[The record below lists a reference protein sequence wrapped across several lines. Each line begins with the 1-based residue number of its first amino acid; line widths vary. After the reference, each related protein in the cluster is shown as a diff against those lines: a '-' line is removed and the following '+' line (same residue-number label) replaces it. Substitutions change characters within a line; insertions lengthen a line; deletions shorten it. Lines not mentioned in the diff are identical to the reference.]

1 MSVKRYKGILKQMRM
16 KEILGHKQREVENLR
31 KRGLC
36 ISKKNDLPP
45 IRDFKAAISLPTRI
59 GLIAEIKFASPSA
72 GIIHEKM
79 DPCAIGKI
87 YEDAGAVAVSLLT
100 DNRFFGGDLDELPRL
115 KRSISLPILR
125 KDFII
130 DEIQVRES
138 LLYGADAILLIACI
152 LSREQ
157 LKALIVLCKE
167 LGLTPLTE
175 IHDCHDLEKSIG
187 CGAEII
193 GINNRNLETFEVCLQ
208 TTLDLVPLVPKKCI
222 IVSES
227 GIFDKEDIQLLRRS
241 GIQAVLVG
249 TSIME
254 SKDMASKTRE
264 LVDAG
269 TQTGEPYGRS

>member
-1 MSVKRYKGILKQMRM
+1 M
-16 KEILGHKQREVENLR
+16 KEILANKLSEVENLR
-31 KRGLC
+31 KRGLFT
-36 ISKKNDLPP
+36 SRKNDLPP
-45 IRDFKAAISLPTRI
+45 IRDFKAAISLPGRI

-72 GIIHEKM
+72 GVIREKM

-115 KRSISLPILR
+115 KKFVSLPILR

-138 LLYGADAILLIACI
+138 LLYGADAILLIARI

-157 LKALIVLCKE
+157 LKELIVLCKE
-167 LGLTPLTE
+167 LGLASLTE
-175 IHDCHDLEKSIG
+175 IHDRHDLEKAVD
-187 CGAEII
+187 CGSEII
-193 GINNRNLETFEVCLQ
+193 GINNRNLETFEVNLHS
-208 TTLDLVPLVPKKCI
+208 TLDLIPLVPEKCI

-241 GIQAVLVG
+241 GVQAVLVG

-254 SKDMASKTRE
+254 SKDMARKTRE
-264 LVDAG
+264 LVDSG
-269 TQTGEPYGRS
+269 SQIGGPDGEG

>member
-1 MSVKRYKGILKQMRM
+1 M
-16 KEILGHKQREVENLR
+16 KEIIDHKLSEVENLR
-31 KRGLC
+31 GRGLFT
-36 ISKKNDLPP
+36 SRRDDLPP
-45 IRDFKAAISLPTRI
+45 IRDFKAAISMPGRI

-72 GIIHEKM
+72 GVIREKM
-79 DPCAIGKI
+79 NLCIIGRI
-87 YEDAGAVAVSLLT
+87 YEEAGAAAVSLLT
-100 DNRFFGGDLDELPRL
+100 DYRFFGGNLDDLPRL
-115 KRSISLPILR
+115 KKAISLPILR
-125 KDFII
+125 KDFVI
-130 DEIQVRES
+130 DEIQVKES
-138 LLYGADAILLIACI
+138 LLYGADAILLIARI
-152 LSREQ
+152 LSKER
-157 LKALIVLCKE
+157 LKTLIVLCKK

-175 IHDCHDLEKSIG
+175 IHDCHDLEKAVD

-208 TTLDLVPLVPKKCI
+208 TTLDLVPLVPKNCI

-249 TSIME
+249 TSVME

>member
-1 MSVKRYKGILKQMRM
+1 MHGLM
-16 KEILGHKQREVENLR
+16 KEILANKLSEVENLR
-31 KRGLC
+31 ERGLFT
-36 ISKKNDLPP
+36 SRKDDLPP
-45 IRDFKAAISLPTRI
+45 IRDFRAAISMPGGI
-59 GLIAEIKFASPSA
+59 GLIAEIKFTSPSV
-72 GIIHEKM
+72 GVIREKM

-100 DNRFFGGDLDELPRL
+100 DYRFFGGNLDDLPRL
-115 KRSISLPILR
+115 KKAISLPILR
-125 KDFII
+125 KDFVI
-130 DEIQVRES
+130 DEIQVKES
-138 LLYGADAILLIACI
+138 HSFGADAVLLIARI

-157 LKALIVLCKE
+157 LKELIVLSKE

-175 IHDCHDLEKSIG
+175 IHDRHDLEKAVD

-193 GINNRNLETFEVCLQ
+193 GINNRNLETFKVCLQ

-222 IVSES
+222 IISES

-241 GIQAVLVG
+241 GVQAVLVG

-254 SKDMASKTRE
+254 SKDMVSKTRE